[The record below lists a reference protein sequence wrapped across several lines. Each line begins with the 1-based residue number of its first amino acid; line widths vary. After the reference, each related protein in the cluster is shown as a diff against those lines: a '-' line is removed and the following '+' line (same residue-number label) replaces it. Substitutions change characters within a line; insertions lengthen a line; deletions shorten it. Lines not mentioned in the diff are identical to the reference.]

1 LKTKCVDSR
10 VNMHI
15 LASTSA
21 PFTLTTV
28 QVPNLALSHTK
39 RITVQSRGCGRRKVP
54 EAETETEAVSIKETE
69 GRGNGSRDGINTVG
83 GGNVCRGGIRDSKRH
98 RGR

>member
-1 LKTKCVDSR
+1 MDENEKYEPMSLEDYQLGESDYDDENGDVESETE
-10 VNMHI
+10 
-15 LASTSA
+15 
-21 PFTLTTV
+21 
-28 QVPNLALSHTK
+28 
-39 RITVQSRGCGRRKVP
+39 
-54 EAETETEAVSIKETE
+54 EAETETEAVPIKETE